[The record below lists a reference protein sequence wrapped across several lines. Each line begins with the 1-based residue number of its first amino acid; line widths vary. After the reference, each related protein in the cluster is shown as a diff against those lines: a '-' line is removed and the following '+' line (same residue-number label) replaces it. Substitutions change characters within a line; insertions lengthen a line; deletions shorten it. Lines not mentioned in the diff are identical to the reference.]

1 VLGDRP
7 GAVEAARRAAVLD
20 PADDLNLE
28 VLDEVTRAAGTPG
41 T

>member
-1 VLGDRP
+1 
-7 GAVEAARRAAVLD
+7 VLD

-28 VLDEVTRAAGTPG
+28 VLDEVTRSTGTPG